1 MTDAKLLSCT
11 PNALWLLKRAAGECH
26 QNTVSDKVI
35 DHIIEAG
42 HWSVLEHCQATFE
55 VTCSITTL
63 MQLTRH
69 RHLSFTV
76 QSSRV
81 CHMDSVHHVDNL
93 DIDVAIDKAMDNY
106 HRLIANGHSVEEAA
120 YVLPKA
126 TEYKLVVTGNFRA
139 WLEYLKLRLCLR
151 TSKEHRLLA
160 LKIRRL
166 CAHEVCP
173 EVFKYA
179 DANCDTCKEKGC
191 NFSG

>member
-11 PNALWLLKRAAGECH
+11 PDALWLLKTAAGQCYQKEA
-26 QNTVSDKVI
+26 NDKVI
-35 DHIIEAG
+35 EHIVDAG
-42 HWSVLEHCQATFE
+42 HLSVLEHCQATFE

-81 CHMDSVHHVDNL
+81 CHMGSVHHVDKP
-93 DIDVAIDKAMDNY
+93 DIDAAIDKAMGNY
-106 HRLIANGHSVEEAA
+106 HRLIAMGHSVEEAA

-126 TEYKLVVTGNFRA
+126 TEYTLVVTGNFRA
-139 WLEYLKLRLCLR
+139 WMEYFKLRLCLR

-160 LKIRRL
+160 LKIARL
-166 CAHEVCP
+166 CVSEVCP

-179 DANCDTCKEKGC
+179 GPNCDTCEESGC
-191 NFSG
+191 NFA